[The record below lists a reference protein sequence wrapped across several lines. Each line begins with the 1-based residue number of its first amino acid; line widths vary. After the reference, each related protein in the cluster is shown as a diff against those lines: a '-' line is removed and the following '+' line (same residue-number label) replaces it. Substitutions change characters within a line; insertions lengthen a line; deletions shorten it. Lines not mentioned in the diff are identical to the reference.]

1 MKHASLFSCIA
12 AMAAA
17 VTASAAPE
25 FIPQNPVLI
34 GQNSDALNGAPISV
48 YLNPPGAACVYCDWS
63 QDETTVRVW
72 LTGSG
77 TEWTGTLPANH
88 AGNATVV
95 IYAEDEAGE
104 TTCYAN
110 GSPQLYTI
118 AENTTDANGL
128 TNLRYPNMV
137 NWAMSGTTMDTEWYG
152 ARCTRLSSVPQMV
165 RLLGSTDT
173 TKAPVFQG
181 ATAGFI
187 RTNKTLPTG
196 VGSIW
201 FKAKMASRNAVQG
214 GTLVVDR
221 IWIRAQVG
229 TQKVY
234 GYQQLAE
241 LSVPAATGGSEWHQ
255 FHLILQNLPDKE
267 SYYRI
272 YNKTA
277 AASSSAAD
285 LKTAAIDIQDIVL
298 TPIIPDVIVTKDEA
312 DYAPGYPSLQD
323 PIEFHVAVSNRWAA
337 APAANFTPT
346 LVWRQQEDDPWQ
358 TEPMTNRMGRTNTGD
373 GVYACT
379 LDASQV
385 DAGPFEYFYRVDF
398 TGYTPTFAASQYNTF
413 PLLNNVVNYRFGRG
427 QYPYLIHT
435 NDWALLTDAND
446 NISERRSPAY
456 KPDLYDEFGGIQYAT
471 SLDVVPDTAATNAVW
486 DFTHRFDIDNLNEGW
501 PHADVNYMVRQSRTL
516 ATSVPGRVEIQ
527 APFTYLTFLAADG
540 IRRFRSMYTQVTA
553 VPRPWDP
560 AKPGID
566 IDAGAIPGLDD
577 CYPMQLVGDYTW
589 QAIIH
594 QTNSIDGA
602 FAITGAM
609 HYVEGATEYGN
620 GATNGAAGS
629 PFFWLEHDQ
638 EETAINPPSAGFVD
652 QFGSEAVPHERT
664 VTYYEETLVTNVTTD
679 TPSLLETARPAG
691 VSAAVPVAWA
701 TVTGENESWHAID
714 PAWMKADAT
723 RTDGCLV
730 EGVSGDGGRTY
741 FYTQAATLSNFDYD
755 EEGNVISCETNW
767 PAGGAWSPQILDG
780 GATTNLWPAE
790 IPAGWTTVNWTETSA
805 VGDPFPTFAV
815 SSLVTNGWNLSE
827 LLWVTNEDMT
837 VVDVTLSES
846 AAGWACIHLDE
857 SALAAATRA
866 TNSGAAY
873 VSGVE
878 LGVHRE
884 EKTRKETYY
893 TYRPVPDPYSMSQL
907 GTRVQIDYD
916 GFLMYRFCTTN
927 GEYQVRRAAWQDFND
942 WAADINWFSRSFGLY
957 DMKTFE
963 CDLEGRTVT
972 PFDSMS
978 VRGFEEVSGL
988 AGDHLNIQT
997 GPEYWDGFL
1006 AKNAWAIDERQR
1018 RSATS
1023 ENANRAVRL
1032 SPFSRVPGSLETTS
1046 ATRVDGRGTWTM
1058 KVRPSADDR
1067 IAAVYKN
1074 GYSWTDYFLA
1084 VQIFA
1089 SDLSDAQGA
1098 YASVIF
1104 RYQDSENY
1112 AEARLIQKG
1121 GYRTVKGKVQLCRW
1135 LEIEVWQTVDGTSTL
1150 VRPKRANGQNYD
1162 MNIIGGPDN
1171 TKNYWRYPWWY
1182 ADEEATTDRF
1192 MLKQSDANRPWTL
1205 GVAVTGNEAEIYLWG
1220 WNKDNNANNLL
1231 VDTTTAEKPPLNQPA
1246 YYALSGSL
1254 DEGTFGF
1261 DVYDVAA
1268 TFRPWAYPI
1277 ENKPEGAPP
1286 ARSSSANDC
1295 KFKLTKSNATEF
1307 KPVVTDS
1314 RPEDNYQQTTD
1325 RMVDNVKPWT
1335 IWETSTTQKAPGI
1348 GRGVP
1353 TAYYRL
1359 RTYRSGLEVDTDF
1372 SAPVPT
1378 VNDDW
1383 SEKWDD
1389 VNVPSSD
1396 RVLSVGG
1403 SYAWQTVSLPM
1414 ALWDDTYVQIKALPY
1429 TYQRIDANGNPA
1441 NSNKSI
1447 NLGAPVV
1454 DEFACEEWRGK
1465 TVYDPELSGNNAAQ
1479 RMAVES
1485 WIGTYA
1491 AIVADGRTGRK
1502 WQLARSR
1509 ANPNEAQ
1516 AVTTP
1521 LLEHGIG
1528 DIIFK
1533 YEVDGGPVTFV
1544 VEMLD
1549 EDDGSIT
1556 EVGRLTSA
1564 PTATTASFYAP
1575 GLKTTTGRLRVRTL
1589 GGDEEGSE
1597 SSIKGILYVDELIA
1611 HDYPN
1616 DAGTSWEAYNLLISS
1631 FITPPGDPQ
1640 ASTLSCQKDL
1650 KFDGRAKQFDSM
1662 RSAVLNDGTRKET
1675 LQSFDLPEHEP
1686 FLQTPIIATGI
1697 GELSFWYRPAPGNRA
1712 PAKLRFFVA
1721 NSGMTPDDQW
1731 VELKTEDLNP
1741 KAVRHAEEVK
1751 SMTSITNIPPDLDR
1765 WTYFSAEFFQGD
1777 YRMLRI
1783 YAETNDHCR
1792 VMVDNVLITEPV
1804 RASIDVGSV
1813 EFTPGVP
1820 VITQDTGA
1828 TVKLVNPRKNP
1839 KDIQVFI
1846 DWYALP
1852 EVQAQPVPIVTRNI
1866 EYEEIREPHEVT
1878 VTVNGVKYV
1887 ATYYVITTIA
1897 HTNDLVSTTMLP
1909 APFTTNATPS
1919 RWGYENWP
1927 IREGPLQDPNG
1938 HEYYVR
1944 GRGTI
1949 GLATNETDGPYVF
1962 HSTNTIPTTGLPP
1975 DALIQYCV
1983 RVTYFGDFGSPI
1995 LSETQGRTKNGF
2007 WFENPSW
2014 YAPIDLNLYQGETE
2028 NPVAHFWNFTVG
2040 TNQAFV
2046 NEIQPIQYKS
2056 TGWSWMATVSDEVN
2070 PDAIE
2075 AQYVELIG
2083 ALGGSVG
2090 DWTIEHAGRND
2101 KGSLSPW
2108 AEPAWTNRLKKT
2120 AAFHDPEPGAT
2131 TNKGWGVYLVGGT
2144 TLSSPAADEPLFPA
2158 EMNEA
2163 LAYEDDV
2170 DNYGNYAFL
2179 RSPYGLTVKRGMGAY
2194 ADRICWGGDNYEKDV
2209 EDLVAAGFRYVG
2221 FRAHNTM
2228 GSAQSI
2234 SWRGSLSKN
2243 SQSDWDT
2250 QSSLTSGGFNPG
2262 QEDRLWPLSYT
2273 EAEEVPPMIA
2283 QPVVTAFGWTNDTA
2297 TVTFAVWVTNGVE
2310 LTADDYVW
2318 RYQHSDSLRTLS
2330 EGPSRVF
2337 TVEGGI
2343 TAPADGGTN
2352 TFTVEIRLDDP
2363 ASANFFHLIA
2373 TPRKDW
2379 EAD

>member
-1 MKHASLFSCIA
+1 MKHAILPAFL
-12 AMAAA
+12 AAA
-17 VTASAAPE
+17 LAAPAAFAAPE
-25 FIPQNPVLI
+25 VAALDIQED
-34 GQNSDALNGAPISV
+34 SDALNGASV
-48 YLNPPGAACVYCDWS
+48 TVTLAGAGAEFVYCDWT
-63 QDETTVRVW
+63 QDDTTVRVY
-72 LTGSG
+72 LTKE
-77 TEWTGTLPANH
+77 TDTRWTGTLPANH

-118 AENTTDANGL
+118 AENTTSPDGL
-128 TNLRYPNMV
+128 GALRRPDMIAWNKNQAQGLVDDWWAVFPAKSITIPNMPQ
-137 NWAMSGTTMDTEWYG
+137 AI
-152 ARCTRLSSVPQMV
+152 RLQP
-165 RLLGSTDT
+165 
-173 TKAPVFQG
+173 
-181 ATAGFI
+181 ATA
-187 RTNKTLPTG
+187 TNPDGGYIKTRDDYEEGYPI
-196 VGSIW
+196 GSIW
-201 FKAKMASRNAVQG
+201 FKAHTSLLNG
-214 GTLVVDR
+214 GPGTLV
-221 IWIRAQVG
+221 IES
-229 TQKVY
+229 
-234 GYQQLAE
+234 GYIDWSIFDYVWEPVAE
-241 LSVPAATGGSEWHQ
+241 VSVPTGLLSEWYQ
-255 FHLILQNLPDKE
+255 FHLLVQQPEKKVL
-267 SYYRI
+267 RI
-272 YNKTA
+272 RNATRV
-277 AASSSAAD
+277 SSSAESN
-285 LKTAAIDIQDIVL
+285 KSYIDIQDLVL
-298 TPIIPDVIVTKDEA
+298 TPIIPDVIVSKDEA

-323 PIEFHVAVSNRWAA
+323 PIEFHIAVSNRWSA
-337 APAANFTPT
+337 APAANFTPK
-346 LVWRQQEDDPWQ
+346 LVWRQQEDDAWQ
-358 TEPMTNRMGRTNTGD
+358 IEPMTNRLGRTNTGD

-398 TGYTPTFAASQYNTF
+398 TGYTPTFPAIKYNQGY
-413 PLLNNVVNYRFGRG
+413 LVNNVVNYRFGRG

-446 NISERRSPAY
+446 NISERRSPSY
-456 KPDLYDEFGGIQYAT
+456 TPDLYDEFGGIQYAT
-471 SLDVVPDTAATNAVW
+471 SLDVVPNTPATNAVW
-486 DFTHRFDIDNLNEGW
+486 GFTHHFDIDNLNEGW

-516 ATSVPGRVEIQ
+516 ATSVPGRIEIQ

-560 AKPGID
+560 AKPGFD

-755 EEGNVISCETNW
+755 EEGNVIYCETNW

-878 LGVHRE
+878 LGVHRK

-957 DMKTFE
+957 DMKTFT
-963 CDLEGRTVT
+963 CDLEGRALT

-1058 KVRPSADDR
+1058 KVRHSADDR

-1307 KPVVTDS
+1307 NPVVTDT

-1353 TAYYRL
+1353 TAYYRI
-1359 RTYRSGLEVDTDF
+1359 RTYRSGEEVSDDF
-1372 SAPVPT
+1372 SAPVPS
-1378 VNDDW
+1378 VNEDW
-1383 SEKWDD
+1383 NDAWDD
-1389 VNVPSSD
+1389 VNNPPSD
-1396 RVLSVGG
+1396 RVMSVS
-1403 SYAWQTVSLPM
+1403 SYAWTPVSVPM
-1414 ALWDDTYVQIKALPY
+1414 SLWDDTYVQIQALPY

-1465 TVYDPELSGNNAAQ
+1465 TVYDPEITGNNAAN

-1491 AIVADGRTGRK
+1491 AIVQDGRTGRK
-1502 WQLARSR
+1502 WELARSR

-1533 YEVDGGPVTFV
+1533 YQAVGGPVTFV

-1556 EVGRLTSA
+1556 EVGRM
-1564 PTATTASFYAP
+1564 TAQPSDTTASFYAP
-1575 GLKTTTGRLRVRTL
+1575 GLKLSSGRLRVRTL
-1589 GGDEEGSE
+1589 AGDEEGSE
-1597 SSIKGILYVDELIA
+1597 SSIKGVLYVDELIA

-1616 DAGTSWEAYNLLISS
+1616 DAGTSWEAYNMLISS
-1631 FITPPGDPQ
+1631 FITPQGDSQ
-1640 ASTLSCQKDL
+1640 ASSLSWRKEL
-1650 KFDGRAKQFDSM
+1650 KFDGRAKQFDSK
-1662 RSAVLNDGTRKET
+1662 RSAVLNDGVSKET
-1675 LQSFDLPEHEP
+1675 LQGLPLPDHKP
-1686 FLQTPIIATGI
+1686 FLQTPVIATGI
-1697 GELSFWYRPAPGNRA
+1697 GELSFWYRAAPGNTENA
-1712 PAKLRFFVA
+1712 SLRFFVA
-1721 NSGMTPDDQW
+1721 NSGMAPDDQW
-1731 VELKTEDLNP
+1731 VELTEKDLNYRATRHEAEVQSMN
-1741 KAVRHAEEVK
+1741 AV
-1751 SMTSITNIPPDLDR
+1751 TNIAPDTP

-1783 YAETNDHCR
+1783 YTETNDSCR
-1792 VMVDNVLITEPV
+1792 VMLDNVLITEPV

-1820 VITQDTGA
+1820 VITEDTGA

-1852 EVQAQPVPIVTRNI
+1852 NVAANPVPIVTRNI
-1866 EYEEIREPHEVT
+1866 EYEEIREPHEVL
-1878 VTVNGVKYV
+1878 VTVDGVRYT
-1887 ATYYVITTIA
+1887 ATYYLITMVA
-1897 HTNDLVSTTMLP
+1897 HTNDLVSTTLLP
-1909 APFTTNATPS
+1909 APFTTNNPAATQ
-1919 RWGYENWP
+1919 WGYEKWP
-1927 IREGPLQDPNG
+1927 VRGGLMVDPNG
-1938 HEYYVR
+1938 HEYYVH
-1944 GRGTI
+1944 GCGTI
-1949 GLATNETDGPYVF
+1949 GLTTNETDGPYVF
-1962 HSTNTIPTTGLPP
+1962 HSTNTIPTSTLPP
-1975 DALIQYCV
+1975 DALVQYCV
-1983 RVTYFGDFGSPI
+1983 RVMYKGDFGSPI

-2014 YAPIDLNLYQGETE
+2014 YAPIDLNLYQKTVE

-2040 TNQAFV
+2040 TNQSFV
-2046 NEIQPIQYKS
+2046 NEIQPIRYKS
-2056 TGWSWMATVSDEVN
+2056 SGWSWMATVSDE
-2070 PDAIE
+2070 IE
-2075 AQYVELIG
+2075 PAGIEEQFVELIG
-2083 ALGGSVG
+2083 ANGGQIG
-2090 DWTIEHAGRND
+2090 DWTIEHAGRNE

-2108 AEPAWTNRLKKT
+2108 ADPSWTNRLKKT
-2120 AAFHDPEPGAT
+2120 AAFHDPTPGAT

-2144 TLSSPAADEPLFPA
+2144 SLANPAADEALFPA
-2158 EMNEA
+2158 DVNAA
-2163 LAYEDDV
+2163 LAEEEDK
-2170 DNYGNYAFL
+2170 DNYGNYPFL
-2179 RSPYGLTVKRGMGAY
+2179 RAPYGLTVKRGMGAY

-2209 EDLVAAGFRYVG
+2209 EDLVAAGFRYIG
-2221 FRAHNTM
+2221 FRAHSTM
-2228 GSAQSI
+2228 GSAQSLA
-2234 SWRGSLSKN
+2234 WRGS
-2243 SQSDWDT
+2243 QSAKAEQDWNT
-2250 QSSLTSGGFNPG
+2250 QSSLTFGGFNID

-2273 EAEEVPPMIA
+2273 EVEPDPPLIA
-2283 QPVVTAFGWTNDTA
+2283 QPVITAFGWTNDTA
-2297 TVTFAVWVTNGVE
+2297 TVTFAVWVTNGIA
-2310 LTADDYVW
+2310 LGADDYVW
-2318 RYQHSDSLRTLS
+2318 RYQFSSDLGTMD
-2330 EGPSRVF
+2330 EGTSRRLEI
-2337 TVEGGI
+2337 EGGV
-2343 TAPADGGTN
+2343 TAPADGTTN
-2352 TFTVEIRLDDP
+2352 SFTATITLDDP
-2363 ASANFFHLIA
+2363 AAANFFRLIA